1 MTRNPRSLVVRE
13 DGIAMVL
20 VVIIAAFMTLLAVTL
35 IDVVRAESDRG
46 AHANWSNTSF
56 QAAEAG
62 LDDYISKLVDD
73 HGFYLHY
80 VHPAESTRSPSSGIT
95 APHSSD
101 CTAPTYGPKTSS
113 GVAWG
118 YSKTWTYPNGKDNWC
133 QLPNG
138 FYYNLQI
145 YPPGTAD
152 NPTTAVRIVA
162 TGRRS
167 ITSTE
172 DMRAVET
179 YIRPSNL
186 ADFYRFSDGDVSI
199 DAETFGKIY
208 SNGNVTHTGTA
219 HADIFAEGSILGS
232 PTMVD
237 GAQKYANGA
246 FPTSKIKNH
255 PIDFSKFLVSLVD
268 IKRAAQ
274 SGGVYLNQSGKTGWR
289 IVFNSDGT
297 FTAAP
302 CTGSNL
308 ELSPAPTCTPATTYN
323 VPSNGAIYTDVT
335 AIVSGPVNG
344 RVTVGAGQNIVVAD
358 ATGPVTPGD
367 DVLGLV
373 AYSDLWVAEYAPAQ
387 LTWTAAVLVETN
399 TWHAA
404 GSSRGAGSKMTF
416 TGSSATATGGSFTQY
431 ATRVYGYDLNLQYLS
446 PPWFPAIDDTYTITL
461 FREVT
466 P

>member
-1 MTRNPRSLVVRE
+1 MRRDLRSLVVRE

-20 VVIIAAFMTLLAVTL
+20 VIIISAFMTLLAVTL

-46 AHANWSNTSF
+46 ARANWSNTAF
-56 QAAEAG
+56 EAAEAG
-62 LDDYISKLVDD
+62 LDDYTSKLVDD

-80 VHPAESTRSPSSGIT
+80 VHPAESTRSPSTGVI
-95 APHSSD
+95 APHSTD
-101 CTAPTYGPKTSS
+101 CTAPTFGPKTTT

-118 YSKTWTYPNGKDNWC
+118 YSTTWTYPNGKDNWC

-138 FYYNLQI
+138 YYYNLQI
-145 YPPGTAD
+145 YPPGTAG
-152 NPTTAVRIVA
+152 NSTTSVRIVA

-167 ITSTE
+167 MTSTA
-172 DMRAVET
+172 DMRALET
-179 YIRPSNL
+179 FVRPSNL
-186 ADFYRFSDGDVSI
+186 ADFYRFSDASVSI
-199 DAETFGKIY
+199 DAETFGRIY
-208 SNGNVTHTGTA
+208 SNANVNHTGTA
-219 HADIFAEGSILGS
+219 HADIFAEGSITGS

-237 GAQKYANGA
+237 GAQKYENGN

-255 PIDFSKFLVSLVD
+255 PIDFSKFLVSLTD

-274 SGGVYLNQSGKTGWR
+274 VGGVYLNESGKTGWR
-289 IVFNSDGT
+289 IVFASNGT

-308 ELSPAPTCTPATTYN
+308 ELSPAPTCSPATTYT
-323 VPSNGAIYTDVT
+323 VPSNGAVYTDVT
-335 AIVSGPVNG
+335 AIVSGPVSG
-344 RVTVGAGQNIVVAD
+344 RVTVGAGQNIIVAD
-358 ATGPVTPGD
+358 ATGPVVGGS

-373 AYSDLWVAEYAPAQ
+373 AYSDLWVAAYAPNQ

-404 GSSRGAGSKMTF
+404 GSNRPSGSLMTF
-416 TGSSATATGGSFTQY
+416 TGSSATAIGGSFNQY
-431 ATRVYGYDLNLQYLS
+431 DNRIYGYDPNLQYLS
-446 PPWFPAIDDTYTITL
+446 PPWFPAIDDTYTVTF

>member
-46 AHANWSNTSF
+46 AHANWSNTAF
-56 QAAEAG
+56 EAAEAG

-80 VHPAESTRSPSSGIT
+80 VHPAESTRSPNGSII
-95 APHSSD
+95 APHSTD
-101 CTAPTYGPKTSS
+101 CVAPTYSAKSTA
-113 GVAWG
+113 GVPWG

-145 YPPGTAD
+145 YPPGTA
-152 NPTTAVRIVA
+152 NNSTTSVRMVA

-167 ITSTE
+167 MTSTE
-172 DMRAVET
+172 DMRAIES

-186 ADFYRFSDGDVSI
+186 ADFYRFSDDDVSI

-208 SNGNVTHTGTA
+208 SNGNVSHSGTA
-219 HADIFAEGSILGS
+219 HADIFAEGSINGN

-237 GAQKYANGA
+237 GAQKYENGN

-289 IVFNSDGT
+289 IIFNSNGT

-308 ELSPAPTCTPATTYN
+308 ELSPAPTCTPAATYN

-358 ATGPVTPGD
+358 AINPVTGGE
-367 DVLGLV
+367 DVIGLV
-373 AYSDLWVAEYAPAQ
+373 AYSDLWVAAYAPAQ

-399 TWHAA
+399 TWHSA
-404 GSSRGAGSKMTF
+404 GGGHGAGSKMTF
-416 TGSSATATGGSFTQY
+416 TGSSATATGGSFTEY
-431 ATRVYGYDLNLQYLS
+431 SSRVYGYDINLQYLS

-461 FREVT
+461 FREVK

>member
-1 MTRNPRSLVVRE
+1 MTRNLRSLIVRE

-20 VVIIAAFMTLLAVTL
+20 VVIISAFMTLLAVTL

-46 AHANWSNTSF
+46 AHANWSGTSF

-80 VHPAESTRSPSSGIT
+80 VHPAESTRSPSTGIT
-95 APHSSD
+95 APHPSD
-101 CTAPTYGPKTSS
+101 CVAPTYGPKTST

-145 YPPGTAD
+145 YPPGTAG
-152 NPTTAVRIVA
+152 NPTTSVRMVA

-167 ITSTE
+167 MTSTD
-172 DMRAVET
+172 DMRAVES

-186 ADFYRFSDGDVSI
+186 ADFYRFSDDDVSI

-208 SNGNVTHTGTA
+208 SNGNVNHTGTA
-219 HADIFAEGSILGS
+219 HADIFAEGSITGS

-237 GAQKYANGA
+237 GAQTYANGA

-289 IVFNSDGT
+289 IVFNADGT

-302 CTGSNL
+302 CTGANL
-308 ELSPAPTCTPATTYN
+308 ELSPAPVCTPAATYN

-358 ATGPVTPGD
+358 AINPVTGGQ
-367 DVLGLV
+367 DVIGLV

-387 LTWTAAVLVETN
+387 LTWSAAVLVETN
-399 TWHAA
+399 TWHSA
-404 GSSRGAGSKMTF
+404 GSGHGGGSHMTF
-416 TGSSATATGGSFTQY
+416 TGSAATATGGSFTDY
-431 ATRVYGYDLNLQYLS
+431 STRTYGYDQNLQYLS